1 MSNLRFIHLLVYV
14 GGALGFVF
22 LVLSLASGLYY
33 LAEVIEENTVIAK
46 KVLKYTIYVSH
57 TSYTYASINYQVA
70 LRLNDVTARP
80 DCHWL
85 PRDTRGPRR
94 VFLAQNRNLNWMPP
108 CLLATAAEFPQFL
121 AVVDHFMW
129 FFWFADSHHYHRFMD
144 IAAFFGL
151 MVWLVPFAFFISL
164 SANENTL
171 PAFDASSASSRGE
184 SKKKTN
190 LVKGLMNLVLQKS
203 DLLPVMSPS
212 GSRKDYKQF

>member
-46 KVLKYTIYVSH
+46 KVLKYTIYTVIGCHVILAVHDEFSWLRI
-57 TSYTYASINYQVA
+57 AISIG
-70 LRLNDVTARP
+70 
-80 DCHWL
+80 CHL
-85 PRDTRGPRR
+85 
-94 VFLAQNRNLNWMPP
+94 VYSLLLQN
-108 CLLATAAEFPQFL
+108 FPNVQLDDPYFILTCIL

>member
-46 KVLKYTIYVSH
+46 KVLKYTIYTVIGCHVILAVHDEFSWLRI
-57 TSYTYASINYQVA
+57 TISIG
-70 LRLNDVTARP
+70 
-80 DCHWL
+80 CHL
-85 PRDTRGPRR
+85 
-94 VFLAQNRNLNWMPP
+94 VYSLLLQN
-108 CLLATAAEFPQFL
+108 FPNVQLDDPYFILTCIL